1 MRDSPHARVRPWSW
15 TVLGD
20 STRLPGREGELLMV
34 MRAAHPSRRRFL
46 RDAALATAGAAAARA
61 LPMPSL
67 RPGSPAAAAR
77 MVAPFP
83 DLEEATIAE
92 LQRAMS
98 SGRLTS
104 LELTR
109 QYLRRIAALDRRG
122 PKLNSIVEVNPQA
135 LDIARGLD
143 RERRRGEVRGPLHG
157 IPIVIKENIDTAD
170 QMLTTAG
177 SLALVDSMP
186 AQDSTTAARLRDA
199 GVVILGKANLSEWA
213 NFRGFFSSSGWS
225 GRGGQTSNPYVIR
238 WNPCGSSSGSGTAS
252 AANLAAATLGTETD
266 GSIVCPSSSNG
277 LVGIKPSVG
286 LTSRAGVIPI
296 SHSQDTVGPMART
309 VADAAAL
316 LGPLTG
322 VDPRDPATS
331 ESDGF
336 FFDDYTQ
343 FLDSGGLGG
352 ARIGIAREMW
362 GFSPEADAVCEA
374 TIAAMASAGATI
386 VDPVLYPSIEEINSG
401 EAEITVLLY
410 EFKADLNAYLATRTP
425 GSPRTLAELIAFNE
439 ANADIE
445 LRYFGQELFHLSE
458 ATTGLDDPAYL
469 EALATARRIGRE
481 DGIDAVL
488 EEHDLDAFVAPT
500 GSPAWPTDLV
510 NGDLFLGGSSSPAA
524 VAGYP
529 IVSMPAG
536 FSFGLPVGISFVGA
550 RWSEP
555 TLIRL
560 ASGFEA
566 AVGAR
571 RPPRYLEQP
580 DL

>member
-1 MRDSPHARVRPWSW
+1 
-15 TVLGD
+15 
-20 STRLPGREGELLMV
+20 
-34 MRAAHPSRRRFL
+34 
-46 RDAALATAGAAAARA
+46 
-61 LPMPSL
+61 
-67 RPGSPAAAAR
+67 
-77 MVAPFP
+77 
-83 DLEEATIAE
+83 
-92 LQRAMS
+92 
-98 SGRLTS
+98 
-104 LELTR
+104 
-109 QYLRRIAALDRRG
+109 
-122 PKLNSIVEVNPQA
+122 
-135 LDIARGLD
+135 
-143 RERRRGEVRGPLHG
+143 
-157 IPIVIKENIDTAD
+157 
-170 QMLTTAG
+170 
-177 SLALVDSMP
+177 
-186 AQDSTTAARLRDA
+186 
-199 GVVILGKANLSEWA
+199 
-213 NFRGFFSSSGWS
+213 
-225 GRGGQTSNPYVIR
+225 VIR
-238 WNPCGSSSGSGTAS
+238 WNPCGSSSGSGTA
-252 AANLAAATLGTETD
+252 AAASLAAATLGTETD
-266 GSIVCPSSSNG
+266 GSIVCPSSANG

-316 LGPLTG
+316 LGTLTG

-343 FLDSGGLGG
+343 FLAPDGLNG

-362 GFSPEADAVCEA
+362 GFSPEADSVCEA
-374 TIAAMASAGATI
+374 TIAAMTAAGATI
-386 VDPVLYPSIEEINSG
+386 VDPVLYPSIDEINSG

-410 EFKADLNAYLATRTP
+410 EFKADLNAYLATRSP

-439 ANADIE
+439 ANADVE
-445 LRYFGQELFHLSE
+445 LRFFGQELFHLSE
-458 ATTGLDDPAYL
+458 ATTGLDDPVYL
-469 EALATARRIGRE
+469 DALATARRIGRE

-488 EEHDLDAFVAPT
+488 AEHDLDAFVAPT

-529 IVSMPAG
+529 MVSMPAG

-580 DL
+580 EL

>member
-1 MRDSPHARVRPWSW
+1 
-15 TVLGD
+15 
-20 STRLPGREGELLMV
+20 MV

-580 DL
+580 EL